1 MKYALQSTD
10 RRPVL
15 DLHICKLGL
24 LLKHCKTS
32 DWMPFVALHNQ
43 CLLLFCL
50 YTRQQHYY
58 TGNLQS
64 FLKALEL
71 AIQLEY
77 NNPSNANKSTINYK
91 KVMLSQE
98 YCAMLHVIHTPSTP
112 IRSGI
117 IGWSGRCLGWMD
129 GWLGSNGI
137 LSTPVAAI
145 SCLRS
150 V

>member
-1 MKYALQSTD
+1 MLCNRLIA
-10 RRPVL
+10 

-32 DWMPFVALHNQ
+32 DWMPFVTLHNQ

-91 KVMLSQE
+91 KVVLSQE
-98 YCAMLHVIHTPSTP
+98 YCA
-112 IRSGI
+112 
-117 IGWSGRCLGWMD
+117 GRCLGWMD

-145 SCLRS
+145 SRLRS